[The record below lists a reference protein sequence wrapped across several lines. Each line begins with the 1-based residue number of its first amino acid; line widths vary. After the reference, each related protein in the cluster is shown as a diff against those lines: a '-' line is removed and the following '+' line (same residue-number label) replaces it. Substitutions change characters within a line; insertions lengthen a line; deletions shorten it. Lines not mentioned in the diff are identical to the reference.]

1 MTEMELILNEIS
13 NYDYHKEFKFLDNR
27 KFRFDYVY
35 LLSES
40 LIKGIAIE
48 FEGGVWSAG
57 RHIRPLGFIKDC
69 EKYNLAT
76 VNGYIV
82 LRFTSECLKNPD
94 RIKSIIESTLLNYS
108 GNKTNRDMIK
118 INIPVPAGAK
128 KLLKRKIKEVKQL
141 ALF

>member
-1 MTEMELILNEIS
+1 MGLILNEIS
-13 NYDYHKEFKFLDNR
+13 NYDYHKEFKFLHDR
-27 KFRFDYVY
+27 KFRFDYVF
-35 LLSES
+35 LLDNSK
-40 LIKGIAIE
+40 IKGIAIE

-94 RIKSIIESTLLNYS
+94 RIKSIIESTLINYS
-108 GNKTNRDMIK
+108 ASGTNKDMVKVIIPNR
-118 INIPVPAGAK
+118 VVAGK
-128 KLLKRKIKEVKQL
+128 KALKNKKQL

>member
-1 MTEMELILNEIS
+1 MAKMTEMELILNEIS

-57 RHIRPLGFIKDC
+57 RHIRPIGFIKDC
-69 EKYNLAT
+69 EKYNLAL
-76 VNGYIV
+76 VNGYVV
-82 LRFTSECLKNPD
+82 LRFTSECLKNPNLV
-94 RIKSIIESTLLNYS
+94 KATIESTLMNYS
-108 GNKTNRDMIK
+108 GNRTNKDMLRV
-118 INIPVPAGAK
+118 NIPLQAGAK
-128 KLLKRKIKEVKQL
+128 KLLKNKKQL

>member
-1 MTEMELILNEIS
+1 MLSEMELILNEIT

-94 RIKSIIESTLLNYS
+94 RIKSIIESTLITYS
-108 GNKTNRDMIK
+108 NNRTNKDMVRV
-118 INIPVPAGAK
+118 NIPVPAGGK
-128 KLLKRKIKEVKQL
+128 KALKNKKQL

>member
-94 RIKSIIESTLLNYS
+94 RIKSIIESTLINYS
-108 GNKTNRDMIK
+108 ASGTNKDMVKVIIPNR
-118 INIPVPAGAK
+118 VVAGK
-128 KLLKRKIKEVKQL
+128 KALKNKKQL

>member
-1 MTEMELILNEIS
+1 MLSEMELILNEIT
-13 NYDYHKEFKFLDNR
+13 NYDYHKEFKFLHDR
-27 KFRFDYVY
+27 KFRFDYVF

-94 RIKSIIESTLLNYS
+94 RIKSIIESTLINYS
-108 GNKTNRDMIK
+108 ASGTNKDMVKVIIPNR
-118 INIPVPAGAK
+118 VVAGK
-128 KLLKRKIKEVKQL
+128 KALKNKKQL

>member
-48 FEGGVWSAG
+48 FEGGVWSNG

-94 RIKSIIESTLLNYS
+94 RIKSIIESTLINYS
-108 GNKTNRDMIK
+108 ASGTNKDMVKVIIPNR
-118 INIPVPAGAK
+118 VVAGK
-128 KLLKRKIKEVKQL
+128 KELKNKKQL

>member
-13 NYDYHKEFKFLDNR
+13 NYDYHKEYKFLSDR
-27 KFRFDYVY
+27 RFRFDYVF

-69 EKYNLAT
+69 EKYNLASI
-76 VNGYIV
+76 NGYIV
-82 LRFTSECLKNPD
+82 LRFTSECLKDPV
-94 RIKSIIESTLLNYS
+94 RIKATIESTLVNYS
-108 GNKTNRDMIK
+108 ASGTNKDMVRV
-118 INIPVPAGAK
+118 NIPVPAGGK
-128 KLLKRKIKEVKQL
+128 KALKNKKQL

>member
-48 FEGGVWSAG
+48 FEGGVWSNG

-69 EKYNLAT
+69 EKYNLAL
-76 VNGYIV
+76 VNGYVV
-82 LRFTSECLKNPD
+82 LRFTSECLKEPN
-94 RIKSIIESTLLNYS
+94 RIKSIIESTLINYS
-108 GNKTNRDMIK
+108 ASGTNKDMVRV
-118 INIPVPAGAK
+118 NIPVPAGAK
-128 KLLKRKIKEVKQL
+128 KLLKHKKQL

>member
-1 MTEMELILNEIS
+1 MNEMELILNEIS

-27 KFRFDYVY
+27 KFRFDYVF
-35 LLSES
+35 LLDNS

-69 EKYNLAT
+69 EKYNLAA
-76 VNGYIV
+76 VNGYVV
-82 LRFTSECLKNPD
+82 LRFTSECLKNTD
-94 RIKSIIESTLLNYS
+94 RIKSIIENTLITYS
-108 GNKTNRDMIK
+108 NNRTNKDMVK
-118 INIPVPAGAK
+118 VTIPLKAGGK
-128 KLLKRKIKEVKQL
+128 KELKKKKQL